1 MAAKISGYALAGL
14 GAGLVLFWSGFT
26 GKGVLAT
33 VQSVIKGTS
42 PQGNP
47 AVNFPVDQGATG
59 DAGSSGSLLSSPPSD
74 ESGWIKSF
82 LDNIG
87 APQSQANI
95 NSMRHWIAR
104 ETPWP
109 PAAKFNP
116 LNATMSEPG
125 ATDYNSVGVK
135 NYPSALV
142 GMQATVA
149 TIENGQYSDI
159 LLALRSGTGLAGRSF
174 AGLRTWSGG
183 GYSSV

>member
-1 MAAKISGYALAGL
+1 MNAAAA
-14 GAGLVLFWSGFT
+14 
-26 GKGVLAT
+26 
-33 VQSVIKGTS
+33 
-42 PQGNP
+42 
-47 AVNFPVDQGATG
+47 G

-74 ESGWIKSF
+74 ETGWIKSF

-116 LNATMSEPG
+116 LNTTMNEPG

-142 GMQATVA
+142 GMQATAA
-149 TIENGQYSDI
+149 TIENGQYNDI
-159 LLALRSGTGLAGRSF
+159 HLALRSGAGLAGRSF